1 MSFSDTQSAKK
12 YAAIAEVAASQAKI
26 YAQELQDAPS
36 YAAEAAASAEAAA
49 TSSSSASQYAGN
61 AAEAATSASSS
72 ASAAA
77 SSAASAA
84 SAAQSAISQ
93 TVRAPQGETLSQLPA
108 AASRQNQY
116 IATDSAGNVTIVPR
130 GSIPVLDSNGKLPV
144 STIPAIALTQPFV
157 VSSQAAMLSLD
168 AQPGDIAKRTDLGY
182 SFCLAASPASTLS
195 NWIQLTDDVLAQLGL
210 SSGATQVGATSLTG
224 ASSTVQAEL
233 SKKPNSANLAASNG
247 AAAIGALDDSS
258 SATTVQ
264 GALNLKMSIANLL
277 GTGAGQGANGL
288 KMIQPFTGAV
298 GRLQS
303 DFNQQLVSVRDFV
316 LSTDTTHD
324 SAFSKAAIACIS
336 NNVGLRIP
344 SGDYSLTQDWVINL
358 ITGKNLLILG
368 DGSGVT
374 RLFFRGSANGI
385 SISAGGSQ
393 EWNAGSVHVRGISI
407 ITSNVNSGVALNIN
421 QNQLTGIPAGSVVC
435 EDLQIL
441 GENTHTQQWATG
453 MIINRT
459 SGSVIRDVDIYGY
472 AQSVVGDGISFL
484 GTADDVSTQHV
495 MDNVRF
501 FFLNRSVI
509 ANEFIQGLFFNCVNV
524 FNANYGLV
532 WNASAEANGQT
543 ELHIVNSQMTF
554 QTCALNLT
562 RIGFITINSTMF
574 IGNRPAGAS
583 YTLIVMRLDGCFD
596 YSITNN
602 NIFGASSTST
612 IGIEINNQSG
622 AILTYQG
629 VLSSNIFDSLDIGVL
644 IDAGAGGGRMYD
656 NVYSPSVNNQVVNN
670 SGLNLAREDA
680 VFKFAGTTT
689 FGTSNAL
696 QRVTVAVPA
705 GLFKTTPELATIHW
719 NGDYVIFGN
728 YQVSESSA
736 TSLVF
741 TVRRY
746 DGSAFNG
753 GPFSYSVRA
762 SQ

>member
-1 MSFSDTQSAKK
+1 MSDITANVVVGMPSQLFTLARSFKANANGQIYIGQIDTDPTIPANQITVYLENEDGSHVPVSQPISINAAGFPVYSGQIAKFVTVQGYSMAVYDAYGTQQFYFPNILK
-12 YAAIAEVAASQAKI
+12 YDPDQL
-26 YAQELQDAPS
+26 AQRL
-36 YAAEAAASAEAAA
+36 
-49 TSSSSASQYAGN
+49 SSASNGMGDAL
-61 AAEAATSASSS
+61 
-72 ASAAA
+72 
-77 SSAASAA
+77 
-84 SAAQSAISQ
+84 IS
-93 TVRAPQGETLSQLPA
+93 V
-108 AASRQNQY
+108 
-116 IATDSAGNVTIVPR
+116 
-130 GSIPVLDSNGKLPV
+130 K
-144 STIPAIALTQPFV
+144 
-157 VSSQAAMLSLD
+157 
-168 AQPGDIAKRTDLGY
+168 
-182 SFCLAASPASTLS
+182 
-195 NWIQLTDDVLAQLGL
+195 
-210 SSGATQVGATSLTG
+210 
-224 ASSTVQAEL
+224 
-233 SKKPNSANLAASNG
+233 
-247 AAAIGALDDSS
+247 
-258 SATTVQ
+258 
-264 GALNLKMSIANLL
+264 
-277 GTGAGQGANGL
+277 
-288 KMIQPFTGAV
+288 QPFTGAAP
-298 GRLQS
+298 RTQH
-303 DFNQQLVSVRDFV
+303 DFNQQFVSVKDFF
-316 LSTDTTHD
+316 LPSDTSYD
-324 SAFSKAAIACIS
+324 AAFSKAAIACIS

-374 RLFFRGSANGI
+374 RLFFRGSTNGI

-407 ITSNVNSGVALNIN
+407 ITSNVNSGIALNIN

-435 EDLQIL
+435 EDLQIR

-472 AQSVVGDGISFL
+472 AQSVVGDGISFR

-501 FFLNRSVI
+501 FFLNRAVI
-509 ANEFIQGLFFNCVNV
+509 ANEFIQGLFFDCVNV

-574 IGNRPAGAS
+574 IGNRPAGSS

-602 NIFGASSTST
+602 NIFGASSTAT

-629 VLSSNIFDSLDIGVL
+629 ILSSNIFDSLDIGVL

-656 NVYSPSVNNQVVNN
+656 NVYSPSVNNQVVNS

-680 VFKFAGTTT
+680 VFKFTGIAT